1 MNKPILHVYKI
12 GCYSFSQVFI
22 KQLKNGLKEKYV
34 TLPAIIEWLGEE
46 WNQERIETVLKAQS
60 WIVQWHCFQ
69 YEGGIGFSA
78 VAIMAVVL
86 CDKVSTTDER
96 MRAAELVFTRAQQS
110 KQAAKAFAPRF

>member
-34 TLPAIIEWLGEE
+34 TLPALIEWLGEE

-60 WIVQWHCFQ
+60 WIV
-69 YEGGIGFSA
+69 
-78 VAIMAVVL
+78 
-86 CDKVSTTDER
+86 
-96 MRAAELVFTRAQQS
+96 
-110 KQAAKAFAPRF
+110 